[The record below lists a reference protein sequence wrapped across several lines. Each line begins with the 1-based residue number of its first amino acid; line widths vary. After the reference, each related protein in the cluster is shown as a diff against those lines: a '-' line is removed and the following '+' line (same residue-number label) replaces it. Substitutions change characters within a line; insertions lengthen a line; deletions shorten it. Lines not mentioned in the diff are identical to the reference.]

1 MTVKKFLSK
10 VNPTLQVKIWDL
22 DKSAGNNMSQGEAG
36 EMALK
41 YHFNYHLMVEDF
53 LIENDCIIIYAK
65 RGWNMNTLIH
75 IVTETGIIPDLLIIL
90 SGLLILVWILEERE

>member
-65 RGWNMNTLIH
+65 RG
-75 IVTETGIIPDLLIIL
+75 
-90 SGLLILVWILEERE
+90 